1 VGHEL
6 ILMSEPADSW
16 QAYRRNRK
24 VVQIM
29 FWGFMPV
36 VFLSAV
42 LGDRFLHTSPFIVAL
57 GWMTFMVAVDMSEY
71 G

>member
-1 VGHEL
+1 
-6 ILMSEPADSW
+6 
-16 QAYRRNRK
+16 
-24 VVQIM
+24 M

-57 GWMTFMVAVDMSEY
+57 GWMTFMVAVDTSEY